1 MNVNDLATSVHEKAK
16 KEANDNNYTFDIVT
30 IMTIANII
38 IQLIKLIKELRNSD
52 EEVAEELRS
61 MGPLRKIALRWMI
74 FRKVKRSAERKTV
87 YEGIRDSFKGLDKD
101 TVLELVREQ
110 K

>member
-1 MNVNDLATSVHEKAK
+1 MNINDLATGVHEKAK

-52 EEVAEELRS
+52 DEVAEELKS
-61 MGPLRKIALRWMI
+61 MGPLRRMALRWMI
-74 FRKVKRSAERKTV
+74 FKNVRRSTERKAV
-87 YEGIRDSFKGLDKD
+87 YEGIRDSFKDLDRD
-101 TVLELVREQ
+101 SVLELVREQ